1 MLKQLDSVASFV
13 RVVERGSFLGVA
25 NELGTTQPRI
35 TRHIQALEA
44 DLGARLFERTTR
56 GLTLT
61 AAGQRFYPVAQRLLA
76 MTEEAMQSISNEKQA
91 LSGKIRVV
99 GPVVFGELVLAD
111 IVADFQSK
119 HPEVSFELMLSD
131 RNVNLIE
138 EGAHCAFRGGALEDS
153 SMVAVPLG
161 HSIGVIAATKG
172 YVKNHGQPKSP
183 QELVNHP
190 MASFHPRSPISD
202 LKLVK
207 AQSLKVISSS
217 KSSLTPVIAPI
228 HTQVFATTSQSADR
242 VAASGKMIAVLPHYA
257 LDWYAKHFDFVR
269 VLPAYCTVPNPIH
282 AIYPSKH
289 GITGRTRAFVEFV
302 AKRTASM
309 LAMRK

>member
-1 MLKQLDSVASFV
+1 MLKQLEYLASFV

-35 TRHIQALEA
+35 TRHIQALEE

-61 AAGQRFYPVAQRLLA
+61 AAGNRFYPVAQRMLA
-76 MTEEAMQSISNEKQA
+76 LSEEATQTVSDERHV

-111 IVADFQSK
+111 IVAEFQTK
-119 HPEVSFELMLSD
+119 HSEVSFELLLSD

-153 SMVAVPLG
+153 SMVAVRLG
-161 HSIGVIAATKG
+161 ESIGVIAATKA
-172 YVKNHGQPKSP
+172 YVKSYGQPKSP
-183 QELVNHP
+183 QDLSKHAL
-190 MASFHPRSPISD
+190 ASFHPRSPINE

-207 AQSLKVISSS
+207 S
-217 KSSLTPVIAPI
+217 KDRKSPASAMPI
-228 HTQVFATTSQSADR
+228 TVAIRTQVFATTSQSAAR
-242 VAASGKMIAVLPHYA
+242 VAASGHMLAVLPHYA
-257 LDWYAKHFDFVR
+257 MQWYSKHFDFVR
-269 VLPAYCTVPNPIH
+269 VLPAYSTTPNPIH

-289 GITGRTRAFVEFV
+289 GITTRTRSFVEF
-302 AKRTASM
+302 AAEKTRT
-309 LAMRK
+309 LLDPL

>member
-1 MLKQLDSVASFV
+1 MLKQLDYVASFV

-61 AAGQRFYPVAQRLLA
+61 AAGQRFYPVAQRMLA
-76 MTEEAMQSISNEKQA
+76 LSEEATQTVSEERHV

-111 IVADFQSK
+111 IVAEFQRK
-119 HPEVSFELMLSD
+119 HPEVSFELLLSD

-153 SMVAVPLG
+153 SMVAVRLG
-161 HSIGVIAATKG
+161 HSIGVIAATKA
-172 YVKNHGQPKSP
+172 YIKSHGQPKSP
-183 QELVNHP
+183 QDLSKHAL
-190 MASFHPRSPISD
+190 ASFHPRSPVSE
-202 LKLVK
+202 LKLIK
-207 AQSLKVISSS
+207 SNAKKESSS
-217 KSSLTPVIAPI
+217 APHI
-228 HTQVFATTSQSADR
+228 TVAIQSQVFATTSQSATR
-242 VAASGKMIAVLPHYA
+242 VAASGQMLAVLPHYA
-257 LDWYAKHFDFVR
+257 MQWYAKHFDFVR
-269 VLPAYCTVPNPIH
+269 VLPAYSTTPNPIH

-289 GITGRTRAFVEFV
+289 GITSRTRAFVEF
-302 AKRTASM
+302 AADKTST
-309 LAMRK
+309 LLNTL